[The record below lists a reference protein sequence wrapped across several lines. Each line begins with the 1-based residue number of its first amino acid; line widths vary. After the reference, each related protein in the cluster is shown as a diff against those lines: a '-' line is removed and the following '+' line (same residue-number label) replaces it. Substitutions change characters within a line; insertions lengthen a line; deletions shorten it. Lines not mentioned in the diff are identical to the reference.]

1 MLPSSP
7 AGGGPPPPFHPRLLP
22 SSDRRPPRRKPGH
35 SPPSPGRHPR
45 VLCPSRARP
54 WPPLIASLTGPRK
67 KESLRKPHPW
77 VRVAAPCL
85 GRLSD
90 LEPGATFWASVS
102 LFVQLAPAYLACLA
116 LVVGSLGAGWA
127 EQRYESAEACFGQRP
142 PPPSLHQTQRLLSVL
157 AGRMISLSSAPF
169 TYCGPWLGFAGQL
182 WYEDPHD
189 SLPSVSFPGF
199 PPLSHLI
206 GPPGPTKLLLCRLLQ
221 PCPPP
226 RSMKAHLEPPYGS
239 S

>member
-1 MLPSSP
+1 MLPP
-7 AGGGPPPPFHPRLLP
+7 PLAGGGPPPPFHPRLLP

-35 SPPSPGRHPR
+35 SPPSPGLHPC
-45 VLCPSRARP
+45 VLCPSQARP
-54 WPPLIASLTGPRK
+54 GPPLIASLTGPWK
-67 KESLRKPHPW
+67 KESLGKPQPW
-77 VRVAAPCL
+77 VRIAAPSL

-102 LFVQLAPAYLACLA
+102 LFVQLAPAYLACLGIYGQDGQSRDMSPPK
-116 LVVGSLGAGWA
+116 LVVGSGPHPT
-127 EQRYESAEACFGQRP
+127 R
-142 PPPSLHQTQRLLSVL
+142 SLHQTHYLLSVL
-157 AGRMISLSSAPF
+157 TGRMISLSYVPF
-169 TYCGPWLGFAGQL
+169 TYCGPRLGFAGQL
-182 WYEDPHD
+182 LYEDPHD

-206 GPPGPTKLLLCRLLQ
+206 GPPGPTKLLLCQLVQ